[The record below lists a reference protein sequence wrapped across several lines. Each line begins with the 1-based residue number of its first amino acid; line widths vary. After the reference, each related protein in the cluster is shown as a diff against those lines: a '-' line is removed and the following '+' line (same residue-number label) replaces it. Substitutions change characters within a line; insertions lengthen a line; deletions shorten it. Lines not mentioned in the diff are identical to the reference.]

1 MKKSLQLMTG
11 FILLTVLTLS
21 AGLCAFAA
29 APTADGVYTV
39 PVTLYHAEKDKESMG
54 NKYIVQTALIT
65 VKDGKKSITV
75 AADGVEGLTFSYYTN
90 GSVEGG
96 TAEAKKET
104 NVEINGKI
112 YAEGF
117 TFPLVTD
124 HLYVGVKFKAPIMPV
139 SPSARL
145 KIDYNR
151 IKTLSVDETE
161 PEQTEPTPEST
172 EPTTAFETTVPSGNT
187 TKQIASEEAAAPTET
202 SSAEHTTQAA
212 QTIEQPTEATN
223 EITEGEEQ
231 NDKSSPAPIIIVVA
245 LITAVIVIVVVVKKK
260 K

>member
-1 MKKSLQLMTG
+1 MLN
-11 FILLTVLTLS
+11 
-21 AGLCAFAA
+21 AGLCAYAA
-29 APTADGVYTV
+29 APTVDGVYAV
-39 PVTLYHAEKDKESMG
+39 PVTLYHSEKDKESMG
-54 NKYIVQTALIT
+54 NQYIVQTALIT

-75 AADGVEGLTFSYYTN
+75 AADGVEGLTFSYYTS
-90 GSVEGG
+90 GSVEGS
-96 TAEAKKET
+96 TAEAKKES

-117 TFPLVTD
+117 TFPLVTED
-124 HLYVGVKFKAPIMPV
+124 QYVGVKFKAPIMPM

-145 KIDYNR
+145 KIDYNG
-151 IKTLSVDETE
+151 IKTISVDETE
-161 PEQTEPTPEST
+161 PEQTEPEPEST
-172 EPTTAFETTVPSGNT
+172 DPTTVLETTSPSDHAT
-187 TKQIASEEAAAPTET
+187 EQITAEEAAVPAET
-202 SSAEHTTQAA
+202 ASAEHTTQAA

-231 NDKSSPAPIIIVVA
+231 NAKSSPAPIIIVVA